1 MALKVFI
8 SGTYSGNVLE
18 EGTFLISF
26 ENPSSGKA
34 FFDGDKCTITFY
46 YDNGLGSSMS
56 TTING

>member
-1 MALKVFI
+1 MLED
-8 SGTYSGNVLE
+8 GTIDLSNLLE

-34 FFDGDKCTITFY
+34 FIDGDKCTITIY